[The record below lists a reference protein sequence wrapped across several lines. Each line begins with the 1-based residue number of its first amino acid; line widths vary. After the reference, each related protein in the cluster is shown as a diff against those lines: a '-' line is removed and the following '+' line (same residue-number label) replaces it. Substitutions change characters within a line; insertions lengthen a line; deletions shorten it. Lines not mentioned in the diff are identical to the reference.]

1 MTITNPFA
9 IKQTEETGI
18 LKINPTPI
26 ICRTNCSGHGAI
38 TDPSSSKKFEGLQFF
53 PLRVDKNVIYYEDE
67 ETGEVTKEQLTF
79 VLSVLAENCRVSEIT
94 TGEEMVKLTPGT
106 VIYLQLKRNK
116 SLSGSTDNFLQMKRM
131 VEESGMHMTG
141 CVFKPAFQQCSGVIK
156 GKPVSYARCLFNV
169 KTATEEKHIQ
179 LLEELASLHDDKF
192 ERVLPFDNEIMEHYN
207 ALASEQVASKT
218 LPGRPEPKAL
228 PGN

>member
-1 MTITNPFA
+1 MAKTNPFA

-38 TDPSSSKKFEGLQFF
+38 VDPSSSKKFEGLQFF
-53 PLRVDKNVIYYEDE
+53 PLRVDKTTVFYTDE
-67 ETGEVTKEQLTF
+67 STGEVTKEQLTF
-79 VLSVLAENCRVSEIT
+79 VLSVLAENCRVSEISS
-94 TGEEMVKLTPGT
+94 GEEMVNLTPGT
-106 VIYLQLKRNK
+106 VVYLQLKRNK
-116 SLSGSTDNFLQMKRM
+116 SLSGSTDNFLQMRRM

-141 CVFKPAFQQCSGVIK
+141 CVFKPQFQQCSGVIN
-156 GKPVSYARCLFNV
+156 GQAVAYARCLFNV
-169 KTATEEKHIQ
+169 KTATEEKHIN
-179 LLEELASLHDDKF
+179 LLEELANLNDFNF
-192 ERVLPFDNEIMEHYN
+192 EKVLPINNEIMEHYN